1 MKKSIFSKV
10 GAAAMVLTLVT
21 ASLVGGTF
29 AKYTST
35 VSGTA
40 TAAVANWK
48 FQVTDKNNAVITDK
62 AVPLVPKD
70 TTNKKADVI
79 VPGDTGALILN
90 LDGTGSEVGFDYEIT
105 ITPAD
110 ENVANVL
117 FYSDEDCKIKLTT
130 ADLKASVAY
139 NEAENSM
146 NVKKTF
152 YWKLDDDVKVGEDI
166 NGVAGK
172 TLTYNITVV
181 ANQTTPVSN

>member
-35 VSGTA
+35 VNGTA

-48 FQVTDKNNAVITDK
+48 FQVTDNSDTVITDK

-79 VPGDTGALILN
+79 VPGDKGELVLN

-105 ITPAD
+105 ITPAG
-110 ENVANVL
+110 ENVANVS
-117 FYSDEDCKIKLTT
+117 FYSDEDCKIDLTT

-139 NEAENSM
+139 SDAEKGM
-146 NVKKTF
+146 KVTKTF
-152 YWKLDDDVKVGEDI
+152 YWKLADDVKVGEDI
-166 NGVAGK
+166 NGVAGN

-181 ANQTTPVSN
+181 ANQTTPVSK